1 MQITYRQYPH
11 PVLNYFENDYKKG
24 SFFSEID
31 QKVEGKNIKLSIAFK
46 LNSNSLLQLIKT
58 KQAAYVVHIEC
69 KGTRYRKKID
79 SYDDKIEIIIDGNKV
94 NYELEV
100 CIMVV
105 AKTNINNF
113 KSNEFKE
120 EFKGIGFNIGI
131 GDVLA
136 IDRNIKIDINK
147 TGDSFKNVP
156 SIFSI
161 VIDNKNHRCIKWD
174 ESGGDKILIKL
185 SKDNFIRYKSISNS
199 KHFSGALAMM
209 IVIPVLTEIISNM
222 QQEMNCYEDCMW
234 FKVIENR
241 LKVIGL
247 YDEQKLSSKYATEI
261 AYLILDGLLDKSLIC
276 IEEFFQDEG
285 E

>member
-24 SFFSEID
+24 SFSSRIT
-31 QKVEGKNIKLSIAFK
+31 QSVEGKNIKLSITFK
-46 LNSNSLLQLIKT
+46 LNSNILLQLIKT

-69 KGTRYRKKID
+69 RGTRYRKKID
-79 SYDDKIEIIIDGNKV
+79 SYDDKIEITIDGNKV

-105 AKTNINNF
+105 SKTNINNF

-174 ESGGDKILIKL
+174 TSGGDKILIKL
-185 SKDNFIRYKSISNS
+185 SKDNFIRYKSISNN
-199 KHFSGALAMM
+199 KRFSGALAMM
-209 IVIPVLTEIISNM
+209 IVIPVLTEIISDM
-222 QQEMNCYEDCMW
+222 KREMNYYEDYIW

-241 LKVIGL
+241 LKEIGL
-247 YDEQKLSSKYATEI
+247 YDQQKLSSKCATEV